1 MAVVNNVILH
11 PTKRRDKRMRALHL
25 CEVGELAGRGP
36 VSHTPQTHA
45 NALDFAMSFC
55 MAAVYNVILQ
65 HTKRRDK
72 RMRARHLCEVGELA
86 GRAPVSHTLQLHAN
100 AIGFARRFVWQ

>member
-1 MAVVNNVILH
+1 
-11 PTKRRDKRMRALHL
+11 
-25 CEVGELAGRGP
+25 
-36 VSHTPQTHA
+36 
-45 NALDFAMSFC
+45 MSFC

-86 GRAPVSHTLQLHAN
+86 GRGPVSHTPQTHAN
-100 AIGFARRFVWQ
+100 AIGFSRHYILQL

>member
-11 PTKRRDKRMRALHL
+11 
-25 CEVGELAGRGP
+25 
-36 VSHTPQTHA
+36 
-45 NALDFAMSFC
+45 
-55 MAAVYNVILQ
+55 
-65 HTKRRDK
+65 HTKRCDK

-86 GRAPVSHTLQLHAN
+86 GRGPVSHTLQMHAN

>member
-36 VSHTPQTHA
+36 DRTRRKPMQTR
-45 NALDFAMSFC
+45 L
-55 MAAVYNVILQ
+55 
-65 HTKRRDK
+65 
-72 RMRARHLCEVGELA
+72 
-86 GRAPVSHTLQLHAN
+86 TLQC
-100 AIGFARRFVWQ
+100 RFVWQQCTM

>member
-11 PTKRRDKRMRALHL
+11 HAKR
-25 CEVGELAGRGP
+25 C
-36 VSHTPQTHA
+36 
-45 NALDFAMSFC
+45 
-55 MAAVYNVILQ
+55 
-65 HTKRRDK
+65 DK